1 MGLEMIPINDFIS
14 PIIVLACLCVGYVI
28 KNIIPNEKV
37 NNWIPLIVCVL
48 GILLNIW
55 NCGGVDLLVIV
66 TGAIS
71 GLASTGFYEAFKG
84 FIEALT
90 APKKAKEENAG

>member
-28 KNIIPNEKV
+28 KNLIPNEKI
-37 NNWIPLIVCVL
+37 NNWIPLIVGVL

-55 NCGGVDLLVIV
+55 NCGGIDLLIVV

-71 GLASTGFYEAFKG
+71 GLASTGLYEAFKG
-84 FIEALT
+84 ILEALST
-90 APKKAKEENAG
+90 PKATTEENAG